1 MENVE
6 IDIVGVKIIADFE
19 VIEIMGDKDPY
30 PALIG
35 IDWDYDNYVV
45 IIYIM
50 VDAGGIYLHV

>member
-1 MENVE
+1 VE
-6 IDIVGVKIIADFE
+6 IDIVGVKIIDDFE
-19 VIEIMGDKDPY
+19 VIEIMGYKDPY